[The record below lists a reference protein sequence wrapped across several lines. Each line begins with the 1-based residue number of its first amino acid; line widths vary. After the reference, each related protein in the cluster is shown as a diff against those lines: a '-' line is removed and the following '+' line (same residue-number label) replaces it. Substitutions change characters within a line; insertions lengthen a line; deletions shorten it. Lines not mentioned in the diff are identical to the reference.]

1 MRWGPCSGMG
11 GGLFLSQRYLD
22 EYIAAAGIAEDPDAP
37 LFQTAAGRNGPAH
50 RQRSVA
56 AGRLPHDPTAGEGR
70 RASRPGSGTIPS
82 APPASP
88 PT

>member
-37 LFQTAAGRNGPAH
+37 LFQTARDRISTP
-50 RQRSVA
+50 RMSRTWTRPPRTKS
-56 AGRLPHDPTAGEGR
+56 RRPRRKFSIGR
-70 RASRPGSGTIPS
+70 RRRDQSPS
-82 APPASP
+82 
-88 PT
+88 